1 MIVPRAFDASQLL
14 LLYVELLRASLWG
27 KARTP
32 DMHHVAQTA
41 CICMQDFYRIPAAV
55 EPKYTTEVND
65 LWIYLL
71 IP

>member
-1 MIVPRAFDASQLL
+1 MSQWRQLL

-41 CICMQDFYRIPAAV
+41 CICMQDFYRIPVAV
-55 EPKYTTEVND
+55 ESKYTTEAGTRLHNS
-65 LWIYLL
+65 
-71 IP
+71 